1 MLLRSPRRMRSV
13 ARYPSNAPT
22 LAGAVEAIPSLPSR
36 GDLRDAAALRVAELA
51 VLVLRGSA
59 AAVLLSPAL
68 AVAFLLAG

>member
-1 MLLRSPRRMRSV
+1 MASV
-13 ARYPSNAPT
+13 AHYPSNAPA

-36 GDLRDAAALRVAELA
+36 GDLRGVAAVGAAELA

-68 AVAFLLAG
+68 LVAFLLAG